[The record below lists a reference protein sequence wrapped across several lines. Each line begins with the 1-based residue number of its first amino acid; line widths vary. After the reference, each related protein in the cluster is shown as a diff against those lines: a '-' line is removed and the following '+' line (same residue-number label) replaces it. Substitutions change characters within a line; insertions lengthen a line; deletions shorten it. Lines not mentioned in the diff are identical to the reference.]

1 LYRGPFAA
9 RCAACSG
16 RIQTTIDLLLHYPA
30 IGNRMDDPTIRRM
43 AALPYPYLI
52 FYEAKEA
59 KIIIHAIR
67 HSIRDPSGMPGARA

>member
-52 FYEAKEA
+52 FYEALSTPSA
-59 KIIIHAIR
+59 IQHAIR
-67 HSIRDPSGMPGARA
+67 PACPERA